1 MNRNHHRIVFNAARG
16 QLMAVSETASS
27 GTRSSASGEAPASAA
42 RPKRWPAIVLLL
54 AFAAWS
60 QPAQSQITADPGAA
74 GNLRP
79 TVLTAPNGVP
89 LVNIQSP
96 SAAG

>member
-1 MNRNHHRIVFNAARG
+1 MNRNRHRVVMSAARG
-16 QLMAVSETASS
+16 VLVALAECARTL
-27 GTRSSASGEAPASAA
+27 GKASAGTA
-42 RPKRWPAIVLLL
+42 TTAAASLLIG
-54 AFAAWS
+54 